1 MVKDNTF
8 VTIQGWMM
16 NLGLTLEE
24 TMIYAIIWQFSCDGG
39 SAFVGNRA
47 YLEEWVGKDKSTVRR
62 YLRTLKKKGLVDY
75 DNPGNGKAFCN
86 YRVTDASVD
95 RIQNAPVPH
104 TKCSGTANKI
114 PRSTND
120 NIDNNIYNNIINSE
134 TIAPGAFDFHS
145 ALRSLGVTEQTASDW
160 MKVRRKQKASDTKT
174 AFDGLKREIEKS
186 GKTPEE
192 CVAYA
197 AANSWRGFKAEWLP
211 QEERKTP
218 KVISTEDYFRMRE
231 EGKL

>member
-24 TMIYAIIWQFSCDGG
+24 TMIYAIIWQFSCDGK
-39 SAFVGNRA
+39 STFVGDRA

-104 TKCSGTANKI
+104 TKCSGTANKM

-120 NIDNNIYNNIINSE
+120 IIDNYIINPE
-134 TIAPGAFDFHS
+134 TISPGSFDFYG
-145 ALRSLGVTEQTASDW
+145 ALLEIGVTEQTATDW
-160 MKVRRKQKASDTKT
+160 MTVRKKLKASNTLT
-174 AFDGLKREIEKS
+174 AFKTLVSEIEKS

-192 CVAYA
+192 CVALS
-197 AANSWRGFKAEWLP
+197 AANSWRGFKAEWLTDEKSP
-211 QEERKTP
+211 AP
-218 KVISTEDYFRMRE
+218 KVISTEEYFRMRE

>member
-24 TMIYAIIWQFSCDGG
+24 TMIYAIIWQFSCNGK
-39 SAFVGNRA
+39 STFVGDRA

-86 YRVTDASVD
+86 YCVTDASVD

-104 TKCSGTANKI
+104 TKCSGTANKM

-120 NIDNNIYNNIINSE
+120 IIDNYIINPE
-134 TIAPGAFDFHS
+134 TISPGSFDFYG
-145 ALRSLGVTEQTASDW
+145 ALLEIGVTEQTATDW
-160 MKVRRKQKASDTKT
+160 MTVRKKLKASNTLT
-174 AFDGLKREIEKS
+174 AFKTLVSEIEKS

-192 CVAYA
+192 CVALS
-197 AANSWRGFKAEWLP
+197 AANSWRGFKAEWLTDEKSP
-211 QEERKTP
+211 AP
-218 KVISTEDYFRMRE
+218 KVISTEEYFRMRE